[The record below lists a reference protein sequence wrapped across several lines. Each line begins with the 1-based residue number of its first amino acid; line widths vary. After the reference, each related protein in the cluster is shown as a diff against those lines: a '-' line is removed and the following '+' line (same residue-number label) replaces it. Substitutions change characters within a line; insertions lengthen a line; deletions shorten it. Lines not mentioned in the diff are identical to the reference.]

1 MKNREKIRYV
11 CQECGYETLQYLGRC
26 PECGKWNTIVEER
39 KAAGNSVPVRSG
51 YFSSEVKKIEDITSA
66 DLHRYDAGMPELDAL
81 LCGGVVDGQMVLV
94 GGEPGVGKSTLFM
107 QLAGAYSKK
116 FDCLYISG
124 EESLSQVKMRASRLG
139 VDSGNLYLASETMLS
154 EIIEKIKQI
163 KPKFLFIDSIQ
174 TIFKEDI
181 PSAPGSVSQV
191 RECVAEIL
199 SFSKSAGIITF
210 ICGHVTKEGTLAGPR
225 VLEHLVDTVMYF
237 ESAKYHTYRILRCF
251 KNRFGSVNEIG
262 VFEMLTSGLNAVK
275 NPSEI
280 FIAQKPAG
288 VPGSVVTCVI
298 EGARPIL
305 LEIQALVSPSPLP
318 VPRRQFS
325 GIDYNRAVII
335 IAVLEK
341 RLGMRLASND
351 IFINVAGGIKTDE
364 PSTDLA
370 VACAISSA
378 YGNFAIPS
386 GVGIIGE
393 VGLTGEV
400 RSVTYLQRRLSEFE
414 KLGLNTCVIPDSD
427 LKSVKPGML
436 KIISV
441 KSVSVAIEK
450 IKING
455 SR

>member
-1 MKNREKIRYV
+1 M
-11 CQECGYETLQYLGRC
+11 
-26 PECGKWNTIVEER
+26 
-39 KAAGNSVPVRSG
+39 
-51 YFSSEVKKIEDITSA
+51 
-66 DLHRYDAGMPELDAL
+66 
-81 LCGGVVDGQMVLV
+81 
-94 GGEPGVGKSTLFM
+94 
-107 QLAGAYSKK
+107 
-116 FDCLYISG
+116 
-124 EESLSQVKMRASRLG
+124 
-139 VDSGNLYLASETMLS
+139 
-154 EIIEKIKQI
+154 
-163 KPKFLFIDSIQ
+163 
-174 TIFKEDI
+174 
-181 PSAPGSVSQV
+181 
-191 RECVAEIL
+191 
-199 SFSKSAGIITF
+199 
-210 ICGHVTKEGTLAGPR
+210 
-225 VLEHLVDTVMYF
+225 
-237 ESAKYHTYRILRCF
+237 
-251 KNRFGSVNEIG
+251 
-262 VFEMLTSGLNAVK
+262 NAVK

-441 KSVSVAIEK
+441 KSVSDAIEK